1 MDETARTE
9 YPAMLA
15 HLQPGQAV
23 QTLNDRM
30 KRINKINLEIADWLQ
45 ERRRVEE
52 QYVQGM
58 RKLAQFKVPNAQSE
72 LGVFQLPWS
81 RIIES
86 VERLAQSHQLFA
98 DRVGNDVE
106 QPLRNFHQ
114 RQDVTNMTNI
124 SNNLTTMAREL
135 DEARDRS
142 DKLTKKGGK
151 ASAQKVDAASS
162 KLEAATQQWE
172 SQAPFIFETLQVL
185 DESRVDLLRDL
196 LTQFQT
202 HESDRAQRDTDIA
215 VETLAMMLEIST
227 EREVQAFVQ
236 KVTAGKAQ
244 LPPRTATRR
253 SAVSQNSGSVP
264 STPNPTQPP
273 PDDDVSEHN
282 SLPNNEGKPESK
294 LRRLGTMFGGRRR
307 QSVHAGFGSL
317 SPQKAQG
324 ATFGRLGSSHGRGAS
339 PMGSSS
345 NLHESNRL
353 SILPEMPDAARRP
366 QSSSDAM
373 HRDRQREG
381 ELSTNGDGNTNGF
394 GAGESLLDSR
404 VPEMPPSSSVNGNLH
419 VEQQQHQPPEAAGPA
434 DAPPP
439 SQQSQQEPAPQSTSK
454 DDEGFTIRAPMND
467 PISEAQREAA
477 TEEND
482 QLFKLNIHNKPIEE
496 EDPEAAQAALSSV
509 ANTLKLGSAANRR
522 SMTVRG
528 RRDVR
533 NTIYAPVLQLPESYS
548 EGSLPAI
555 PAIPAV
561 PASPA
566 SPASPPR
573 PPSSRPAA
581 IAALASEA
589 SAASDTQSVRS
600 GNSLSS
606 AHTKHPELTAPGLN
620 ASIIETVSVLFEGGV
635 LKSAAVAGEIAFANN
650 PTPDAD
656 PSKTHEIIRINN
668 FANLERIGPNRIFV
682 HNTSPDQP
690 DQFSLD
696 VSHLSRTATAFSYR
710 VFSEEGEAASLARH
724 APLLITPAWKPQGD
738 KLGLLLQ
745 YQLNPECKWTAPVT
759 LHNVV
764 FVVSYEGRATGA
776 QTKPTGTHLKD
787 KHLVYWRLGD
797 VTLTDAVQKIVCR
810 IVGADGVEPQPGH
823 VEARWEY
830 AVTGN
835 DAVGSGISISR
846 LEASPS
852 KEAVESDPF
861 ADENP
866 ASSNPSLVEQTWVDV
881 PVTRKLVSGK
891 YEAK

>member
-1 MDETARTE
+1 MDETARVE

-52 QYVQGM
+52 QYVLGM
-58 RKLAQFKVPNAQSE
+58 RKLAQFKSPNAQSE
-72 LGVFQLPWS
+72 LGVFQMPWS

-86 VERLAQSHQLFA
+86 VERIAQSHQLFA
-98 DRVGNDVE
+98 DRLGNDVE
-106 QPLRNFHQ
+106 QPLRGFPQ
-114 RQDVTNMTNI
+114 RQDVQNMTNI
-124 SNNLTTMAREL
+124 SNNLTVMAREL
-135 DEARDRS
+135 DDARDRS

-151 ASAQKVDAASS
+151 ASTQKVDAASS
-162 KLEAATQQWE
+162 KLESATQQWE
-172 SQAPFIFETLQVL
+172 SQSPFIFETLQVL
-185 DESRVDLLRDL
+185 DESRVNLLRDL

-202 HESDRAQRDTDIA
+202 HESDRAQRDSDIS
-215 VETLAMMLEIST
+215 VETLANMLEIST
-227 EREVQAFVQ
+227 EREVQSFVQ

-244 LPPRTATRR
+244 LPSRTTTRR
-253 SAVSQNSGSVP
+253 STTHMSQNSATSQPSVP
-264 STPNPTQPP
+264 TTPNTSQPP
-273 PDDDVSEHN
+273 PDDDASEHN
-282 SLPNNEGKPESK
+282 SVLNSEAKPESK

-317 SPQKAQG
+317 SPQKAPG
-324 ATFGRLGSSHGRGAS
+324 TTFGRLGSSHGRGVS
-339 PMGSSS
+339 PMTSSS
-345 NLHESNRL
+345 NLNESNRL
-353 SILPEMPDAARRP
+353 SILPEMPDQARRP

-373 HRDRQREG
+373 HRDRDREEG
-381 ELSTNGDGNTNGF
+381 EPSTNGNTNGF
-394 GAGESLLDSR
+394 GTGETLLDTQP
-404 VPEMPPSSSVNGNLH
+404 PEMPSSSTTNGNLD
-419 VEQQQHQPPEAAGPA
+419 QPEAAA
-434 DAPPP
+434 LNPPP
-439 SQQSQQEPAPQSTSK
+439 SQQSQQEPVSPTSK

-477 TEEND
+477 NDEND
-482 QLFKLNIHNKPIEE
+482 QLFKLNIQNKPIEE

-533 NTIYAPVLQLPESYS
+533 NTIYAPVLHIPESYS
-548 EGSLPAI
+548 DSAI
-555 PAIPAV
+555 PAMPAI
-561 PASPA
+561 
-566 SPASPPR
+566 PASPPR

-600 GNSLSS
+600 GNSLGS
-606 AHTKHPELTAPGLN
+606 AHTKHPELTGPGLN

-635 LKSAAVAGEIAFANN
+635 LKSTAVAGEIAFANN
-650 PTPDAD
+650 PGAD
-656 PSKTHEIIRINN
+656 VDSTKTHETIRINN

-682 HNTSPDQP
+682 HNASPDQP
-690 DQFSLD
+690 DQFALD
-696 VSHLSRTATAFSYR
+696 LSHISKTSTAFSYR
-710 VFSEEGEAASLARH
+710 VFSDESEAPSLGRH
-724 APLLITPAWKPQGD
+724 APLLINPAWKPQGD

-776 QTKPTGTHLKD
+776 QTKPSGTHLKD

-797 VTLTDAVQKIVCR
+797 VTLTEATQKIVCR

-830 AVTGN
+830 AVSGE
-835 DAVGSGISISR
+835 DVVGSGISISR
-846 LEASPS
+846 LEAVPS
-852 KEAVESDPF
+852 KDAVESDPF

-866 ASSNPSLVEQTWVDV
+866 ASSNPSLVEPMWVDV

-891 YEAK
+891 YEGK